1 MSHFVEGNYK
11 TFNVGASNIPQGSAV
26 KLTAGLLVAAT
37 AGTDLTIG
45 VVNSI
50 AYANGQIDVHLRSSA
65 GTICALAG
73 GTIAV
78 GDAVTATTAGAVIT
92 TTTAGNQILGYALE
106 AATTGKFVELVPTVA
121 KY

>member
-1 MSHFVEGNYK
+1 MSHFLEGNLK
-11 TFNVGASNIPQGSAV
+11 TFTVGGSNIPQGTAV
-26 KLTAGLLVAAT
+26 KLSSGTVIAAT

-45 VVNSI
+45 VVNNI
-50 AYANGQIDVHLRSSA
+50 AYANGQIDVHLRSA
-65 GTICALAG
+65 NGTICALAG

-78 GDAVTATTAGAVIT
+78 GDAVTATTAGVVIT

-106 AATTGKFVELVPTVA
+106 AATTGKFVELLPSTA

>member
-1 MSHFVEGNYK
+1 MSHFVEGNFK
-11 TFNVGASNIPQGSAV
+11 TLSVGASDIPQGSAV
-26 KLTAGLLVAAT
+26 KLSAGKVIAAT
-37 AGTDLTIG
+37 AGSDVILGT
-45 VVNSI
+45 VNSK
-50 AYANGQIDVHLRSSA
+50 AYANGTIDVHLRTSA

-92 TTTAGNQILGYALE
+92 TTTATNQILGYALE
-106 AATTGKFVELVPTVA
+106 AATTGKFVELLPSTA